1 MLCSPGWVKQAE
13 GEGPSTLDHR
23 GTGSRSCVQES
34 CHVPEALR
42 ERWGSSLSWPLPSLS
57 LNRQPS
63 QLRSLD
69 TGIYSSLC
77 LNAPLA
83 SHNLPPLPHTLPC
96 LSPGDLFKE
105 ALGLALHFHVLCCLG
120 FQPYCPGASLH
131 IYSLLVFC
139 LSVCFCLPSS
149 LRLWLIEGHTRPS
162 NLQPHPH
169 SEVPFH

>member
-1 MLCSPGWVKQAE
+1 M
-13 GEGPSTLDHR
+13 
-23 GTGSRSCVQES
+23 
-34 CHVPEALR
+34 PEALR

-105 ALGLALHFHVLCCLG
+105 ALGLAFPRTLLPWPSALLPWCKLAYLQSTG
-120 FQPYCPGASLH
+120 F
-131 IYSLLVFC
+131 LLVC
-139 LSVCFCLPSS
+139 LFLSAFLS
-149 LRLWLIEGHTRPS
+149 
-162 NLQPHPH
+162 
-169 SEVPFH
+169 